1 MIFKKKSEK
10 QREIKSSFEKM
21 VYDAGLIPN
30 LATGLVTVLYMI
42 LTIQIPRESVVST
55 ILWAVIIS
63 LILQFFVAP
72 FTNRLLTKKLSEDI
86 EWFEKYETT
95 EQERTRLIRQ
105 VMALPEKIG
114 IEVFLVFFF
123 GVIVWISA
131 CEYFIG
137 LETETKIMAFCSGFL
152 GSYTGLVFAIEQ
164 TQKICSN
171 FASKIIEKGI
181 SKAEISQKRTFGT
194 SSVKMTFFYIFGP
207 IILINVFYMIIS
219 WRTCI
224 KTLPFTQTIVRLVI
238 IFIMNLI
245 FYTILSTMIFKR
257 MMRSINFTKDILLD
271 MKRENLHKIK
281 HSPTDLSN
289 EFMYN
294 IYLINTISDILQKI
308 LKITSDISSQVIES
322 SNELSVISKETAATS
337 LEQNSGIKEL
347 LAAME
352 ESDSLAKNIS
362 SKIGEV
368 SLVANR
374 TTEVIN
380 DGFNI
385 LKQNMQKLSEIKQAN
400 DVTFE
405 GIKSLSEK
413 ISGISDIA
421 GIINSI
427 ADQTNIIAFNAELEA
442 SSAGESGQNFHLVA
456 NEIRRLTNN
465 TIQST
470 NEIREKITEI
480 QHSSESLLLASQ
492 NGSKKISDGNE
503 IVENLYNNFTNLK
516 ESSQATDSSS
526 EEIKHIIEQQTA
538 AFEQIVIT
546 LRQLS
551 EAAETFSVSTNNI
564 NISAENLCTISEQL
578 QNLQPEK
585 TDSAS
590 KTE

>member
-10 QREIKSSFEKM
+10 KAEIKTSFEKK

-30 LATGLVTVLYMI
+30 LVTGLVTVLYMI
-42 LTIQIPRESVVST
+42 LTIQIPRESIVSA
-55 ILWAVIIS
+55 ILWAVLIS
-63 LILQFFVAP
+63 FILQFFVAP
-72 FTNRLLTKKLSEDI
+72 FTNRFLTKKISEDI
-86 EWFEKYETT
+86 EWFENYDTT

-105 VMALPEKIG
+105 VMSLPEKIG
-114 IEVFLVFFF
+114 FEVFIIFFL
-123 GVIVWISA
+123 GVIAWISA

-137 LETETKIMAFCSGFL
+137 LETETKIMALCSGFL
-152 GSYTGLVFAIEQ
+152 GSYTGLVFAVEQ
-164 TQKICSN
+164 TQKICSH

-181 SKAEISQKRTFGT
+181 SKAEIAQKHTFGT

-294 IYLINTISDILQKI
+294 IHLINTISDILQKI

-442 SSAGESGQNFHLVA
+442 SSAGESGKNFHIVA
-456 NEIRRLTNN
+456 NEVRRLATGITNSVN
-465 TIQST
+465 QIK
-470 NEIREKITEI
+470 ERITEI
-480 QHSSESLLLASQ
+480 QHSSDGLIITSES
-492 NGSKKISDGNE
+492 GTEKIKEGLELSNILKDKFSE
-503 IVENLYNNFTNLK
+503 I
-516 ESSQATDSSS
+516 QQSS
-526 EEIKHIIEQQTA
+526 EITVESAVQIKEIIYQQSA
-538 AFEQIVIT
+538 AFDQIVST
-546 LRQLS
+546 VRQI
-551 EAAETFSVSTNNI
+551 AAGIENFSTSTNSENETAQKLKK
-564 NISAENLCTISEQL
+564 SAENLENLHEIIIS
-578 QNLQPEK
+578 
-585 TDSAS
+585 
-590 KTE
+590 

>member
-1 MIFKKKSEK
+1 
-10 QREIKSSFEKM
+10 
-21 VYDAGLIPN
+21 
-30 LATGLVTVLYMI
+30 
-42 LTIQIPRESVVST
+42 
-55 ILWAVIIS
+55 
-63 LILQFFVAP
+63 
-72 FTNRLLTKKLSEDI
+72 
-86 EWFEKYETT
+86 
-95 EQERTRLIRQ
+95 
-105 VMALPEKIG
+105 
-114 IEVFLVFFF
+114 
-123 GVIVWISA
+123 
-131 CEYFIG
+131 
-137 LETETKIMAFCSGFL
+137 
-152 GSYTGLVFAIEQ
+152 
-164 TQKICSN
+164 
-171 FASKIIEKGI
+171 
-181 SKAEISQKRTFGT
+181 
-194 SSVKMTFFYIFGP
+194 
-207 IILINVFYMIIS
+207 MIIS

-294 IYLINTISDILQKI
+294 IHLINTISDILQKI

-470 NEIREKITEI
+470 NEIREKIIEI
-480 QHSSESLLLASQ
+480 QHSSEKLLLASQ

-585 TDSAS
+585 TDSDS